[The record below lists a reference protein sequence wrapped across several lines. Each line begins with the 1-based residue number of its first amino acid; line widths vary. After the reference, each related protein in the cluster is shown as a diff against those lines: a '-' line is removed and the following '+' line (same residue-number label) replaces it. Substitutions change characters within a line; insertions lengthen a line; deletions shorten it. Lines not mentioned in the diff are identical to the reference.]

1 MPVKLPSPEIAVVG
15 AVRCGDA
22 VGNWDPGLG
31 SLRGCC
37 GDRALVHLI
46 TQKPLAN
53 AKQKANNFLFSPAS
67 FSLLVSLFCIAKYER
82 ILIYLPKIICI
93 CVLRLSACRQEAPCA
108 ICNCICVFQEC

>member
-15 AVRCGDA
+15 AMRCGDA

-37 GDRALVHLI
+37 GDRALEHLI

-53 AKQKANNFLFSPAS
+53 AKQKANNFLFFLPRSRCS
-67 FSLLVSLFCIAKYER
+67 FLCFA
-82 ILIYLPKIICI
+82 LPNM
-93 CVLRLSACRQEAPCA
+93 RE
-108 ICNCICVFQEC
+108 F